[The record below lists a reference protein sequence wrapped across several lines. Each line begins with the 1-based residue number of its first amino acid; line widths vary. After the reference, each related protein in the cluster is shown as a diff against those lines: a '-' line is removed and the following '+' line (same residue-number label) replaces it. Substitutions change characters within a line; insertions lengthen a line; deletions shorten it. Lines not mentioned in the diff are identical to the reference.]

1 MDILNFISWIAS
13 KRRIVNSLTY
23 SDLIPVGVRNE
34 TRDDKY
40 TTVAITAKDF
50 FAQIPAPVPE
60 PVIDSEGNLIVADSS
75 NDIVQVALGE
85 SHTIPNFSGMLLVN
99 DHYGGRVELWLAGG
113 GDPTTLVSYSLMG
126 SPAYPDGQTNTLVIS
141 GQGYVWTNKDN
152 FGQSGTGITFTVIK
166 TRQGS

>member
-13 KRRIVNSLTY
+13 KRRIVKSLTN

-40 TTVAITAKDF
+40 TTVAITAEDF

-60 PVIDSEGNLIVADSS
+60 PVIDSEGNVIIGDSS
-75 NDIVQVALGE
+75 NNTVLVGPGGTQLID
-85 SHTIPNFSGMLLVN
+85 NFSGMVIIN
-99 DHYGGRVELWLAGG
+99 DHYDGGVEIWVAGG
-113 GDPTTLVSYSLMG
+113 GDATMMVHTTAAPGNSTM
-126 SPAYPDGQTNTLVIS
+126 TIN
-141 GQGYVWTNKDN
+141 GQGYEWTNVDN
-152 FGQSGTGITFTVIK
+152 LQGPFTFTVIK

>member
-75 NDIVQVALGE
+75 NDTVNVGPGGTQN
-85 SHTIPNFSGMLLVN
+85 IPNFSGMVIVT
-99 DHYGGRVELWLAGG
+99 DHFEGGIELWICGG
-113 GDPTTLVSYSLMG
+113 GDCALLKTTSAAPGNSTFTQNG
-126 SPAYPDGQTNTLVIS
+126 N
-141 GQGYVWTNKDN
+141 GYEWTNVDN
-152 FGQSGTGITFTVIK
+152 LNGPFTFTVIK
-166 TRQGS
+166 TRDTA